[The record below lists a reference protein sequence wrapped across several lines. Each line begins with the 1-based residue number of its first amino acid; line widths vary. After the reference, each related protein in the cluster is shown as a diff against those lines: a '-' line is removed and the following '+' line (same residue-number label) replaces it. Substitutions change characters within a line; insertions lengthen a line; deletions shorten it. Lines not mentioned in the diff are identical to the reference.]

1 MVNATRNERDRLK
14 AAHADERRRLKAKI
28 SALKEANQKLEKKV
42 ERLSKRISKNNNRK
56 KPQRK

>member
-1 MVNATRNERDRLK
+1 MHASWNEQDRLK